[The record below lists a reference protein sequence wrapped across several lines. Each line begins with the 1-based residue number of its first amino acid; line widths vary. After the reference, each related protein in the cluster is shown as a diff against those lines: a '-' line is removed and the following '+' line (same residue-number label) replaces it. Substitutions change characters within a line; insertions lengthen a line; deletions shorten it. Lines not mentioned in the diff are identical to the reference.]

1 MPIRRSTI
9 ALTAFT
15 AIAMVTSARG
25 DATFEVS
32 LFAVGID
39 GHGFVGDEATEKGSE
54 WSFNPSGSGSVFHF
68 DVDDAPIDLEDWT
81 NGSLGGASHGRGIFE
96 HQITD
101 TVLRFSANA
110 SALAAGVEPGEYAQS
125 YAQVHG
131 EYHLSIDEASTIE
144 YDLCIDNEGDITL
157 GQLHIRKLVNN
168 QFQALVS
175 HTTLPNQGLE
185 CTSDVIEVEAGYYQ
199 VYFSAYVNIDNDL
212 QGGDLWVFGQS
223 NAAARLEID
232 PLPNPADITGDGIV
246 DGADLARVLGAWGTD
261 ASGGDVNGDGIV
273 DGADLALVLA
283 NWG

>member
-15 AIAMVTSARG
+15 AIAMMTSARG
-25 DATFEVS
+25 DATFDVAI
-32 LFAVGID
+32 FAVGID
-39 GHGFVGDEATEKGSE
+39 GQGFVGDEATEKGSE
-54 WSFNPSGSGSVFHF
+54 WSFNPSGSGPIFHF
-68 DVDDAPIDLEDWT
+68 DVDDAPIDMEEWT

-110 SALAAGVEPGEYAQS
+110 SALAAGVEPGEYAES

-144 YDLCIDNEGDITL
+144 YDLCIDTEGDITL
-157 GQLHIRKLVNN
+157 GQLHIRKLVNS
-168 QFQALVS
+168 QFQAVVS
-175 HTTLPNQGLE
+175 HSLLPDVGLD
-185 CTSDVIEVEAGYYQ
+185 CSSDEIEVEAGYYQ
-199 VYFSAYVNIDNDL
+199 VYFSAYVHIDNDL
-212 QGGDLWVFGQS
+212 QGDDLWVFGQS
-223 NAAARLEID
+223 NAAARLEIQ
-232 PLPNPADITGDGIV
+232 PLPNPADINGDGIV

-261 ASGGDVNGDGIV
+261 APGGDVNGDGIV